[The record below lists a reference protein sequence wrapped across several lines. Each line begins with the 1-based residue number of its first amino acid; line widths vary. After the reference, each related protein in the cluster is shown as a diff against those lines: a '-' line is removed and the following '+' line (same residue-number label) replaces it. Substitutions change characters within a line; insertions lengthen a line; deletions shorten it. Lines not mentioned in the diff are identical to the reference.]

1 MVDVP
6 ENFQMDPQQF
16 SQMQKSANPLMQYMR
31 QPAIYLKL
39 PSDGKFYPP
48 GSLDMPKNREIPIL
62 PMSTKDEIA
71 VNTPDA
77 LMNGSAVA
85 DMINSCC
92 PNIKDPW
99 SVPSVDIDSVL
110 IAIRIASY
118 GENMEYRS
126 KCPKCSNEDN
136 YEIDLRQFLDMPV
149 DISGFDNAIEY
160 KGMKIK
166 IQPNNFESINNQ
178 NLETFEQQRL
188 VSVMNND
195 KITEEDRQERFQ
207 QIFRKMTEY
216 TVKNVANTIESI
228 TTPDGNTVTNRE
240 HINQFVA
247 EGERQFYEAVRN
259 AIEQAV
265 KGVPE
270 KTVTSTCS
278 ECSHKYEI
286 PFTFDQ
292 ANFFVSA
299 S

>member
-1 MVDVP
+1 
-6 ENFQMDPQQF
+6 
-16 SQMQKSANPLMQYMR
+16 
-31 QPAIYLKL
+31 
-39 PSDGKFYPP
+39 
-48 GSLDMPKNREIPIL
+48 
-62 PMSTKDEIA
+62 
-71 VNTPDA
+71 
-77 LMNGSAVA
+77 
-85 DMINSCC
+85 
-92 PNIKDPW
+92 
-99 SVPSVDIDSVL
+99 
-110 IAIRIASY
+110 
-118 GENMEYRS
+118 
-126 KCPKCSNEDN
+126 
-136 YEIDLRQFLDMPV
+136 
-149 DISGFDNAIEY
+149 
-160 KGMKIK
+160 
-166 IQPNNFESINNQ
+166 
-178 NLETFEQQRL
+178 
-188 VSVMNND
+188 MNND
-195 KITEEDRQERFQ
+195 KITEEDRQQRFQ